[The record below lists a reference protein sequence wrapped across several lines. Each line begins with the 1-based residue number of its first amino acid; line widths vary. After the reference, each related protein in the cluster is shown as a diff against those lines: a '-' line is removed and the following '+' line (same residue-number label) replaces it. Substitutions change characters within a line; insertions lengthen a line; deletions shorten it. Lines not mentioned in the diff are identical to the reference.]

1 MISIPTKKGRRF
13 FASTKYHSEMA
24 FWNIKNVSLRGVTG
38 TVPDHPIKS
47 ADLPIF
53 TQEDADLFDRT
64 VGIRNRYI
72 APEYICSSDL
82 CQDAGERLLAA
93 LGWEKESVDVLL
105 FVSVTGDYKTPPTSA
120 ILQNRMGLPNT
131 TFVLDVPMGCCGC
144 MYGITIAGNLLSSG
158 TAKRALI
165 LVGDTG
171 LRMGSMQDKSRVP
184 LFGDSG
190 TAMALEYDPSAEDIF
205 VEMNT
210 HGAGYQ
216 ALMTPHGGYRHPITK
231 ESFENEDFGNGI
243 IRAPKDALI
252 NGMDVFSFAI
262 SKPPISVKNMLD
274 RFGLDKDKD
283 IDYFLIHQANKLIVD
298 RIVKKLK
305 LDESKVPYNL
315 QEFGNLGGASIPMLM
330 SSALSDVLCE
340 RPLSLLCSSFG
351 LGLTWGTM
359 WLRTKPMCVLAV
371 SHMPL

>member
-1 MISIPTKKGRRF
+1 
-13 FASTKYHSEMA
+13 MA

-38 TVPDHPIKS
+38 TVPNHPMKS
-47 ADLPIF
+47 AELPIF
-53 TQEDADLFDRT
+53 NQEEADTFDKT
-64 VGIRNRYI
+64 VGILSRYI
-72 APEYICSSDL
+72 APEDVCASDL

-93 LGWEKESVDVLL
+93 MGWEKETIDVLL

-120 ILQNRMGLPNT
+120 ILQDRMGLPNA

-144 MYGITIAGNLLSSG
+144 IYGITVAGNLLSAG
-158 TAKRALI
+158 TAKRALV
-165 LVGDTG
+165 LVGDTAM
-171 LRMGSMQDKSRVP
+171 RMGSTKDKSRMP

-190 TAMALEYDPSAEDIF
+190 TAMALEFDPSAEDI
-205 VEMNT
+205 VIEMNT
-210 HGAGYQ
+210 LGSGYQ
-216 ALMTPHGGYRHPITK
+216 ALMTPHGGYRHPVTK
-231 ESFENEDFGNGI
+231 ESFEYEDFGNGI

-262 SKPPISVKNMLD
+262 SKPPISVKNMMERL
-274 RFGLDKDKD
+274 GLDKDKD
-283 IDYFLIHQANKLIVD
+283 IDFFLIHQANKLIVD

-330 SSALSDVLCE
+330 SSSIADELSK

-359 WLRTKPMCVLAV
+359 WMRTKPLLTIPVYHL
-371 SHMPL
+371 